1 MTRAQLSRTA
11 LLTLV
16 GVVACGRSEAAP
28 AVTVEPVP
36 VTVAAVGSVAGAST
50 ITAVGTLGAKDET
63 PLAFKIGGVVQRV
76 SAEAGMRVRAGT
88 VLAELASTEIAAEV
102 EKARQGRAKAE
113 RDLAR
118 AKALY
123 KDSVATLEQ
132 LQDATTAFEVAESNV
147 KIAEFNRQY
156 AVVRAPSDGVVLKR
170 GVEASQLVGPGQMV
184 VLFRSEGRGMVLR
197 AGLPDRDAV
206 RVRIGDAAAVR
217 FDAYPGETFRGRVS
231 QIAAGATGGS
241 GTYEIEVALD
251 GARALASGL
260 VGRVELQPKGG
271 ARVPSVP
278 AEAVLE
284 ADGDSATVFVLAPDG
299 AHAQRRRVRV
309 GALSGDQLPVL
320 AGLEAGAQ
328 VIVAGASWVRDG
340 GPVKTTKPG
349 APK

>member
-1 MTRAQLSRTA
+1 VTRAHFTLGS
-11 LLTLV
+11 LLLAIT
-16 GVVACGRSEAAP
+16 VVACGRSEAAP
-28 AVTVEPVP
+28 AATVEPVA
-36 VTVAAVGSVAGAST
+36 VTVATVGSVVGAQT

-76 SAEAGMRVRAGT
+76 NAEPGMRVKAGA

-102 EKARQGRAKAE
+102 EKAKQGRAKAE

-123 KDSVATLEQ
+123 RDSVATLEQ

-170 GVEASQLVGPGQMV
+170 GVEASQLVGPGQLV

-206 RVRIGDAAAVR
+206 RVRVGDAATVK
-217 FDAYPGETFRGRVS
+217 FDAYPGETFRGRVA
-231 QIAAGATGGS
+231 QVAVGATGGS

-260 VGRVELQPKGG
+260 VGRVELQPRGG

-309 GALSGDQLPVL
+309 GALSGDQLPIL
-320 AGLEAGAQ
+320 SGLDAGAQ

-340 GPVKTTKPG
+340 GPVKQAKAGTTK
-349 APK
+349 